1 MNISEYIPDYMDPK
15 IILEYLS
22 TAETL
27 TLSEFSR
34 LTHFFLKQADKDD
47 LTIDEKCLM
56 STYLAFI
63 DIMMP
68 EGKNHSCTGKR
79 KTLQQYYFNNYK
91 GCSNETNQE
100 IANLYKAYYEKRIA
114 EENERDEKIM
124 ESYHPEIYN
133 EMIELRKQKE
143 NKKVKIRKHG

>member
-63 DIMMP
+63 DI
-68 EGKNHSCTGKR
+68 R
-79 KTLQQYYFNNYK
+79 
-91 GCSNETNQE
+91 CSNETNRE